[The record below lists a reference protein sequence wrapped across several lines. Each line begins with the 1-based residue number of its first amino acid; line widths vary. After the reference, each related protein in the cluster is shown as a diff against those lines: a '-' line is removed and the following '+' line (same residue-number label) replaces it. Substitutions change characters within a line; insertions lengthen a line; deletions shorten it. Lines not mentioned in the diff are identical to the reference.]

1 MVGSD
6 GTSSNNVVV
15 PIVAHAPTGVLV
27 VTLVATVSAS
37 RCVKADSFAKTHR
50 FICSNQTVEEFD
62 LFWADF

>member
-6 GTSSNNVVV
+6 GISSNNVVV

-27 VTLVATVSAS
+27 VTLVSAS

-62 LFWADF
+62 LF